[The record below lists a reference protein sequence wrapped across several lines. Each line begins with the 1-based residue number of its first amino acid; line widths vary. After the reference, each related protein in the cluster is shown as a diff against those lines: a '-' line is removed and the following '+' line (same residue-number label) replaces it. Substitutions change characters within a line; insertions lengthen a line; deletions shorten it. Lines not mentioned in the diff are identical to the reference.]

1 MRFSIISA
9 IVITAIF
16 FPGCMSL
23 DAFLFDGSAK
33 DSYELPGNTIADSL
47 INEVTLDSDG
57 YTLYG
62 YWVESCGERSGI
74 TLLYCH
80 GNKDNIDEY
89 WDRVM
94 LLHRLGVNVFIFDYR
109 GFGRS
114 EGETSEEG
122 LYADSEAALDY
133 VLSTRE
139 VPPDSLC
146 IYGYSLGNVVSI
158 YLTARIGT
166 PLCLVAEAP
175 FASANSLTQGAT
187 VIDIPPL
194 WLTDGEFDNAE
205 KIRDIECPFL
215 LFHGDSD
222 DMVRYRDNGRIV
234 FENAPE
240 PKALALIEGANHD
253 DIPDI
258 MGIDNYLSR
267 IEDWIDSSIETG
279 DRR

>member
-1 MRFSIISA
+1 MHYFIISS
-9 IVITAIF
+9 IVIMAIF
-16 FPGCMSL
+16 FPGCMSM
-23 DAFLFDGSAK
+23 DAFLFNNSAK

-47 INEVTLDSDG
+47 INEVKLDSDG

-62 YWVESCGERSGI
+62 YWIESSGERVGI
-74 TLLYCH
+74 TILYCH

-94 LLHRLGVNVFIFDYR
+94 LLHKLGANIFIFDYR

-122 LYADSEAALDY
+122 LYADGEVALDY
-133 VLSTRE
+133 VLSTQG
-139 VPPDSLC
+139 VSPDSLC

-158 YLTARIGT
+158 YLTARIAP
-166 PLCLVAEAP
+166 PLCLIAEAP
-175 FASANSLTQGAT
+175 FASANSLTQSAIT
-187 VIDIPPL
+187 IDIPPL

-205 KIRDIECPFL
+205 KIRDIECPLL

-240 PKALALIEGANHD
+240 PKSLAFIEGANHD

-258 MGIDNYLSR
+258 MGSDNYLSR
-267 IEDWIDSSIETG
+267 IEELINSSIENMPF
-279 DRR
+279 